1 MTNKNSTTAVRTA
14 YLHCMVGA
22 FQGIFLRVKLPY
34 YWQNLNK
41 NTLLKQTFYFLV
53 SGTPIDFI

>member
-22 FQGIFLRVKLPY
+22 FQGIFFAVET
-34 YWQNLNK
+34 
-41 NTLLKQTFYFLV
+41 TLLLTKFKQKHFAKTNFLV
-53 SGTPIDFI
+53 YVTLIDFI